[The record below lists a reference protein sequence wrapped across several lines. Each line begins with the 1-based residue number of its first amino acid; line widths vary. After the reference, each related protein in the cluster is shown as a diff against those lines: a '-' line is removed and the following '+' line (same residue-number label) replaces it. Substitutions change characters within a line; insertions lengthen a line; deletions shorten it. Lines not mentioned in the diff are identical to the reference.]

1 MPEPLTMFPTGEPQG
16 LPSALELR
24 GTTRRTLLRRLLAL
38 LAAGGTAFA
47 LTTWV
52 LVRYE
57 DPLGLLGFGAG
68 PSHVVKA
75 QLEALNRGEL
85 RAAYEMFSPHYRQ
98 QVSFEAFRHL
108 VATHR
113 GMFRTR
119 ELRVS
124 GHRESGDHAVLE
136 THLLAESGERYRV
149 RFTLVRAEGHWWID
163 DLRWGS
169 EANSKSQARLEIGA
183 GAAPITD

>member
-1 MPEPLTMFPTGEPQG
+1 MRVDESMHEPLTMFPTGEPQG
-16 LPSALELR
+16 PPSAQELR
-24 GTTRRTLLRRLLAL
+24 EATRRTLLRRLLAL

-47 LTTWV
+47 LTTWT

-57 DPLGLLGFGAG
+57 NPLGLLGFGTG
-68 PSHVVKA
+68 PTSVVRA
-75 QLEALNRGEL
+75 QLEALNRGEF
-85 RAAYEMFSPHYRQ
+85 RAAYEMFSSRYRQ
-98 QVSFEAFRHL
+98 QVSFEAFQHL

-124 GHRESGDHAVLE
+124 GHQESGDRAVLE
-136 THLLAESGERYRV
+136 THLLAESGERYRA
-149 RFTLVRAEGHWWID
+149 RFTLVRDSGHWWID

-169 EANSKSQARLEIGA
+169 EANPKSPVRL
-183 GAAPITD
+183 